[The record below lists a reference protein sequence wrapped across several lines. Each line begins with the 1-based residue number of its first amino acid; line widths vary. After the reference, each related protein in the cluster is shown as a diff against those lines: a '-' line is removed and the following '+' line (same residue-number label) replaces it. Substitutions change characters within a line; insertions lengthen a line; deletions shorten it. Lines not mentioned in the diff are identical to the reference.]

1 MRDDGRRSTL
11 TLFIRPRCAGA
22 PPPLSDHRSEEEG
35 GESPQRPPQSQERR
49 QSLSL
54 SLAGTL
60 RRRLSQRT
68 QAPPPPQQQQQQQQ
82 QRQQQPSSPP
92 GRAVWRNGELW
103 TSNTEYQTF
112 VFKNDGLANFLGC
125 KGEVTMAD
133 LSRYVYNGC
142 ATNIPDLTLY
152 WRTHSS
158 LIYILS
164 NITHCYSL
172 IVSSGSINDSTMC
185 DRPRMYLKDAVAM
198 SPLTWPDSI
207 EIVKV
212 QRTADAEYVGHV
224 YAESFVAH
232 PSENM
237 SSRLEAML
245 ATCFNV
251 LAYPSKF
258 PKNNPDFDFFARSA
272 LTKRGAATFFPCSD
286 IQHQFLCHV
295 GLLELGERNDAHMIL
310 NAMYVEVM
318 WAPNPIMD
326 GFSIYGIFKRNVV
339 TACRLLNSIRD
350 QYERLPLPS
359 LSSSSSSSPSP
370 ADGRDD
376 GDGREDEDDDD
387 GAVICLHT
395 YFGEE
400 TLDPR
405 VVFHGTHVLKNIGR
419 TNCGE
424 LTSRLEKHIDVSKSS
439 VTVGQLKNLLQIY
452 Y

>member
-1 MRDDGRRSTL
+1 MTSLLRSPSRVSGKGKGRSHSMRDDGRRSTL
-11 TLFIRPRCAGA
+11 TFMRPRCAGA
-22 PPPLSDHRSEEEG
+22 LPPPSEREEQ
-35 GESPQRPPQSQERR
+35 EQQQPPRQSQHERR
-49 QSLSL
+49 LSL
-54 SLAGTL
+54 SLTGTL
-60 RRRLSQRT
+60 RRRLSQRS
-68 QAPPPPQQQQQQQQ
+68 PPVQQPKQQQQQQ
-82 QRQQQPSSPP
+82 S
-92 GRAVWRNGELW
+92 GRAFWRNGELW

-112 VFKNDGLANFLGC
+112 VFKNEGLANFLGF

-142 ATNIPDLTLY
+142 STNIPDLTLY

-172 IVSSGSINDSTMC
+172 IVSSGSINDATMC
-185 DRPRMYLKDAVAM
+185 ERPRMYLKDAVAM

-212 QRTADAEYVGHV
+212 ERTADTAYVRHV
-224 YAESFVAH
+224 YAESFVTH

-237 SSRLEAML
+237 APRLEAML

-251 LAYPSKF
+251 LAHPSKF

-272 LTKRGAATFFPCSD
+272 LTKRGAATFFPCSNL
-286 IQHQFLCHV
+286 QHQFLCHV
-295 GLLELGERNDAHMIL
+295 ALLELGERNDAHMML
-310 NAMYVEVM
+310 NAMYVEIM
-318 WAPNPIMD
+318 WDANPIMD
-326 GFSIYGIFKRNVV
+326 GFTIYGIFKRNVV

-350 QYERLPLPS
+350 QYERLAVPA
-359 LSSSSSSSPSP
+359 P
-370 ADGRDD
+370 ADESAGA
-376 GDGREDEDDDD
+376 EDEDESTFL
-387 GAVICLHT
+387 CLQT

-405 VVFHGTHVLKNIGR
+405 VVFHGTYVLKNIGR

-424 LTSRLEKHIDVSKSS
+424 LATRLKRHIDVDKSS
-439 VTVGQLKNLLQIY
+439 VTMGQLRSLLQIY